1 MGGRGG
7 GSSIASRAATPS
19 AVPAPVPAPAA
30 PVARPSGP
38 LDDQILA
45 NGISQFFGEDQ
56 YQNLATIENVKL
68 AFPNASSDEVNA
80 ALKRL
85 FRAGR
90 INLIEDPN
98 PKGAPLSQLAAGFRL
113 GGDLVTLFVRM

>member
-7 GSSIASRAATPS
+7 GSRSSAQAS
-19 AVPAPVPAPAA
+19 PVAPAA
-30 PVARPSGP
+30 AQAAPAATPSGP

-45 NGISQFFGEDQ
+45 NGISRFGGADH
-56 YQNLATIENVKL
+56 YRNLATIENVKL
-68 AFPNASSDEVNA
+68 AFANASSDEVNA

-85 FRAGR
+85 FRAGK

-113 GGDLVTLFVRM
+113 GGQLVTLFTRM